1 MATRARKH
9 KSNEGGDNERKLAQL
24 MKLLELGAIELPDVE
39 TDGKGVGFYADDLK
53 PAKFSPELLKR
64 LKAARLLNMRA
75 LAAPSV
81 TLGKLPESA
90 IVPVDKVTKKV
101 WEKQDELFGGQSL
114 AVDVARRSK
123 KRVSASHKDIVVSL
137 DLDNLE
143 GVEILRKLT
152 EFDRAV
158 MNAVIT
164 LNVAGGRDVITP
176 AMVYKILNPAT
187 TRYPS
192 GKMVEQIGKSLD
204 ALMFTPVVIHIPGDY
219 MPDGKPR
226 DLKAAL
232 VPAKRLTS
240 AVINGKAVDDPMQLY
255 ETPPLYVYADGMGQ
269 IARPSLKALAVPI
282 NMNAD
287 NVALKSY
294 LTRRVWE
301 MKRAKSNAKV
311 PKTILWETVY
321 KNMGVPSGTTEALKK
336 KRGRIRATALQILD
350 YWRDCGEI
358 HGYEETTKGRA
369 AYSVQIKPVYI

>member
-1 MATRARKH
+1 MDA
-9 KSNEGGDNERKLAQL
+9 SNERKLAQL
-24 MKLLELGAIELPDVE
+24 MKLIELGAIELPDVDV
-39 TDGKGVGFYADDLK
+39 DGDGVGFYADDLK
-53 PAKFSPELLKR
+53 PAKLTPELLER
-64 LKAARLLNMRA
+64 LKAAGLFHVRA
-75 LAAPSV
+75 QETPSF

-101 WEKQDELFGGQSL
+101 WEKQQELFNRQIVS
-114 AVDVARRSK
+114 VDVARQSK
-123 KRVSASHKDIVVSL
+123 KRVSAPHNDVVVSL

-192 GKMVEQIGKSLD
+192 GKMVKQIGKSLD

-269 IARPSLKALAVPI
+269 IARPRLKALAVPI

-301 MKRAKSNAKV
+301 MKRAKSNPKV
-311 PKTILWETVY
+311 PRTILWETIY
-321 KNMGVPSGTTEALKK
+321 KNMGVPSGSTEALKK

-358 HGYEETTKGRA
+358 HGYEENPKGRA
-369 AYSVQIKPVYI
+369 AYSVKIQPVYL

>member
-1 MATRARKH
+1 MNK
-9 KSNEGGDNERKLAQL
+9 ENERKLAQL
-24 MKLLELGAIELPDVE
+24 MKLLELGAIELPDAD

-53 PAKFSPELLKR
+53 PAGFSPELLKR
-64 LKAARLLNMRA
+64 LKAAGLLSMRA

-101 WEKQDELFGGQSL
+101 WEKQEALFSGQSL
-114 AVDVARRSK
+114 AVDVARQSK
-123 KRVSASHKDIVVSL
+123 KRVSTSHKDIVVSL

-176 AMVYKILNPAT
+176 RAVYKILNPAT
-187 TRYPS
+187 TRPAS

-204 ALMFTPVVIHIPGDY
+204 ALMFTPVIIHIPGDY
-219 MPDGKPR
+219 MPDGKPH
-226 DLKAAL
+226 DLKAPL

-311 PKTILWETVY
+311 SKTILWETIY
-321 KNMGVPSGTTEALKK
+321 KNMGVPSGNTNALKK
-336 KRGRIRATALQILD
+336 KRQRIRTTALQIFD

-358 HGYEETTKGRA
+358 HGYEETTRGRM
-369 AYSVQIKPVYI
+369 AYSVQIQPVYL